1 MHPAWKWLRINR
13 ISAVFGRE
21 FGPNINIAFTDYSR
35 PCATMHS
42 IRKGHPN
49 AGIGDWT
56 KMAILKQITVC
67 AVAVREFIAPTYRPE
82 KHYMRG
88 PGPACARV
96 SLNQR
101 PTVH

>member
-1 MHPAWKWLRINR
+1 
-13 ISAVFGRE
+13 
-21 FGPNINIAFTDYSR
+21 
-35 PCATMHS
+35 
-42 IRKGHPN
+42 
-49 AGIGDWT
+49 
-56 KMAILKQITVC
+56 MAILKQITVC

-96 SLNQR
+96 SLTQR